1 MELHVLADEG
11 DLHLLVLLADPLG
24 QLVPLGQV
32 GRRGREAEPV
42 ADVCVEALR
51 GEVLGN
57 EVDVG
62 EVGRGEDCAR
72 VDVGEQRD
80 LVADLLGEQVARA
93 ADDRVGVDPD
103 AAELVH
109 RMLRRLRLQLARR
122 LDERDERDVEVEDVL
137 GADLAAELPD
147 RLEERERLDVPD
159 RAADLR
165 DDDVG
170 GVRGRAAA
178 DPALISFVMCGITWT
193 VAPRNSPLP
202 LFAQDGVPDR
212 ARAVA
217 RVPREV
223 LVDEALV
230 MAEVEVGL
238 RPVLGDEHLA
248 VLERA
253 HRPRIDVEVRVELL
267 CPHAEPPRLEEA
279 AERGGDDP
287 LPEGRDD
294 SARDEDVARRRP
306 VAHARS
312 SGDVRRRRRPAPP
325 AGSRRRRG
333 ARVMGAA
340 RARRGL

>member
-1 MELHVLADEG
+1 
-11 DLHLLVLLADPLG
+11 
-24 QLVPLGQV
+24 
-32 GRRGREAEPV
+32 
-42 ADVCVEALR
+42 
-51 GEVLGN
+51 
-57 EVDVG
+57 
-62 EVGRGEDCAR
+62 
-72 VDVGEQRD
+72 
-80 LVADLLGEQVARA
+80 
-93 ADDRVGVDPD
+93 
-103 AAELVH
+103 
-109 RMLRRLRLQLARR
+109 MLRRLRLQLARR

-137 GADLAAELPD
+137 RPDLAAELPD

-165 DDDVG
+165 DHDVG
-170 GVRGRAAA
+170 GVGCRAAA
-178 DPALISFVMCGITWT
+178 DPRLDLVRDVRDHLHGRAEELA
-193 VAPRNSPLP
+193 APLLAEHR
-202 LFAQDGVPDR
+202 VPDR

-223 LVDEALV
+223 LVDEPLV
-230 MAEVEVGL
+230 VAEVEVGL

-267 CPHAEPPRLEEA
+267 CAHAETPRLEEA

-287 LPEGRDD
+287 LAEGRDD
-294 SARDEDVARRRP
+294 SARDEHIARRRP

-340 RARRGL
+340 RARRGLSDRVSTRSTRRATGGLRLP